1 MPRKNFCIEA
11 LIGTR
16 SGCFPLKSPRD
27 LKTERKKEKTVQ
39 FYD

>member
-1 MPRKNFCIEA
+1 MPRNNSCIEA
-11 LIGTR
+11 LIRTR

-27 LKTERKKEKTVQ
+27 LKKERKKEKTIQ